1 MNLCG
6 GEKLLF
12 GEALQSFACKFMR
25 GIRFTADITDDPP
38 ATAAS
43 LAYFM
48 NRGAK
53 AVARWHS
60 ASHDRSA
67 IRPHDHAVVR
77 PSRRGQIEGARAD
90 MGLQL
95 RRATDV
101 RKAERFRVD
110 GAPSNKNGQATSGPA
125 MLVQRG
131 VHVDHQA
138 LPQTAFLPFAS
149 GPFASGSA
157 QDLGRA

>member
-1 MNLCG
+1 
-6 GEKLLF
+6 
-12 GEALQSFACKFMR
+12 MR

-38 ATAAS
+38 ATPAS

-60 ASHDRSA
+60 ASHDWSA
-67 IRPHDHAVVR
+67 ISPHDHAVIR
-77 PSRRGQIEGARAD
+77 PPRRGEIEGARAD

-95 RRATDV
+95 RRAADV
-101 RKAERFRVD
+101 RKASRFRVA
-110 GAPSNKNGQATSGPA
+110 GATTNTNGQATSGPA
-125 MLVQRG
+125 VIVQRG

-138 LPQTAFLPFAS
+138 LPQTAFLPFWRSEKGLS
-149 GPFASGSA
+149 GRDF
-157 QDLGRA
+157 GRA